1 MHYVQMSAIKAQAD
15 RMGSHWFSQSTMR
28 FFRSRVAQ
36 YGYGTVDPY
45 EQPNEA
51 RVFFVSSEQFQGSDG
66 RRAPRAYTVRVMDW
80 ATGNVG
86 TVGEFQAYG
95 SRGSADRAARKLASG
110 AATVEV

>member
-1 MHYVQMSAIKAQAD
+1 MHYVQMSAIKVRAD
-15 RMGSHWFSQSTMR
+15 RMGSHWFSPDTMR

-36 YGYGTVDPY
+36 YGYSTVDPY
-45 EQPNEA
+45 ENPSEA
-51 RVFFVSSEQFQGSDG
+51 RVFFVSSEQFQASNGY
-66 RRAPRAYTVRVMDW
+66 RKPRAYTVRAMNW
-80 ATGNVG
+80 ATGDVN